1 MEAYPRIHSV
11 FVAQHNIDVMT
22 LHCYILIA
30 MDSFARCENR
40 HHSKRAKTAI
50 SRSCLFE
57 HRGDGSRFA
66 SRFVG
71 KRLNAPLCSH
81 ARANTDRKPKKR
93 SGRSC

>member
-40 HHSKRAKTAI
+40 HHSKGPKPRSVARVSSSIVVTAA
-50 SRSCLFE
+50 
-57 HRGDGSRFA
+57 A
-66 SRFVG
+66 SRPD
-71 KRLNAPLCSH
+71 LS
-81 ARANTDRKPKKR
+81 ARD
-93 SGRSC
+93 